1 MWKQDYYPPFEDSD
15 YLGASHNWR
24 YGFSMT
30 LVAMIAGLAFAY
42 HIIDANDGFNRPFGE
57 PAKEM
62 RGSTLLTNSSSV
74 SSTVPT
80 VQDAIAVKGFDIFK
94 AVKNIAEKEK
104 VRSIQQAKQP
114 AVVKKEEAPVE
125 LPPIQEPVTAPRITP

>member
-1 MWKQDYYPPFEDSD
+1 MWKQDYYPPFEDSE
-15 YLGASHNWR
+15 YLGAHHNWR

-42 HIIDANDGFNRPFGE
+42 HIIDANDGFNRPFTE
-57 PAKEM
+57 PAQQM
-62 RGSTLLTNSSSV
+62 RGSTLLTNASTV

-80 VQDAIAVKGFDIFK
+80 LQDAIQVKGFDVFN

-104 VRSIQQAKQP
+104 VRPVQQAKQP
-114 AVVKKEEAPVE
+114 AVVKKEEPVATP
-125 LPPIQEPVTAPRITP
+125 PPIQEPVTAPRTSK